1 MKTRILTGI
10 IGGLLF
16 LYFLLKGGILLVLA
30 IGFLVALGTWEFSR
44 LVQAT
49 GIKNNYPLMLT
60 INLLFLLGQAV
71 NIYYNLSLGCCGLIG
86 LFLVF
91 VLLFSFFSDYKNGI
105 SETSLISTFANLFT
119 LVYPGILFTYI
130 LLVRAFPE
138 PYGWEILIFSFL
150 VIWGND
156 TGAYFIGSA
165 WGKTPLIP
173 RISPNKTVEGAVG
186 GLIVGMIIGT
196 IFGLVRNL
204 PLGWL
209 VGTCLVAG
217 IIGQLGDIFESF
229 LKRSAEIKDSGS
241 FLPGHG
247 GVLDRFDS
255 TLFALPII
263 YYFALLIIP

>member
-10 IGGLLF
+10 IAGVLF

-30 IGFLVALGTWEFSR
+30 VGFLVALGTWELSR
-44 LVQAT
+44 LMQAA
-49 GIKNNYPLMLT
+49 GIENKFSLMIP

-71 NIYYNLSLGCCGLIG
+71 SLYYNLSLGCCGLVG
-86 LFLVF
+86 LFSVL
-91 VLLFSFFSDYKNGI
+91 VLLFSFLSDYRMGI
-105 SETSLISTFANLFT
+105 TETSIVSTFANLFT
-119 LVYPGILFTYI
+119 LIYPGILFTYI
-130 LLVRAFPE
+130 LLIRAFPE

-173 RISPNKTVEGAVG
+173 RISPKKTVEGAVG
-186 GLIVGMIIGT
+186 GLFVGVIIGS
-196 IFGLVRNL
+196 IFGIIVKL
-204 PLGWL
+204 PLGWV

-217 IIGQLGDIFESF
+217 IVGQLGDIFESF

-263 YYFALLIIP
+263 YYLALLIMH